1 MWPPR
6 KWAQRKPT
14 GALVVF
20 IQKGTPQRVAAK
32 LRNIDYHASLPTR
45 EFFQLRAAQEE
56 LARRQGG
63 KR

>member
-1 MWPPR
+1 MVNDMRSPR

-14 GALVVF
+14 GTLIVF

-32 LRNIDYHASLPTR
+32 LRNIDYHDALLLT
-45 EFFQLRAAQEE
+45 AQEE

>member
-1 MWPPR
+1 MVNDMRSPR

-14 GALVVF
+14 ETLIVF

-32 LRNIDYHASLPTR
+32 LRNIDYHDAL
-45 EFFQLRAAQEE
+45 LLAAQEE

>member
-1 MWPPR
+1 MMRPPR

-20 IQKGTPQRVAAK
+20 IQKDTPQRVAAK
-32 LRNIDYHASLPTR
+32 LMNVDYHDAL
-45 EFFQLRAAQEE
+45 LRAAQEE
-56 LARRQGG
+56 LARRQGD